1 MTAILT
7 SISDGIGTV
16 ALNRPDAMNTFNTE
30 LASGLSDALL
40 AMEAD
45 TSVRVVV
52 VTGTG
57 KNFSTGI
64 DLKEYLAKERHEI
77 RDFLALMDRHNHV
90 LAAMTKPVIASV
102 QGYALANGT
111 GLALACDFIV
121 ASDDAVFGTTAVNV
135 GLICLEPGYQLAR
148 WIGEKRALQYVLT
161 GDLIP
166 AHKGKELGFVYE
178 VTSREHLEDT
188 VGKACETSC
197 FQERSFSENGEEG
210 LCFHVLPSGGSVL
223 SKWAESSSLLSPHPR
238 TEGKVCGSIPRQA
251 LAPSFEDA
259 DRHGEPG
266 KKAGC
271 NPLARSAC
279 IP

>member
-7 SISDGIGTV
+7 SVSDGIGTV
-16 ALNRPDAMNTFNTE
+16 TLNRPDAMNTFNVE

-166 AHKGKELGFVYE
+166 AHKGKELGFIYD

-188 VGKACETSC
+188 VGKLAKRLASKSALSLKTGKRGFTSMSC
-197 FQERSFSENGEEG
+197 LPVDRAVEVGGELFS
-210 LCFHVLPSGGSVL
+210 
-223 SKWAESSSLLSPHPR
+223 
-238 TEGKVCGSIPRQA
+238 A
-251 LAPSFEDA
+251 LAASEDGREGVEA
-259 DRHGEPG
+259 F
-266 KKAGC
+266 
-271 NPLARSAC
+271 LAKR
-279 IP
+279 PPVFRGR